1 MDLTRDEITIS
12 CEFEEDD
19 TLPIDSIFEVI
30 KDTARG
36 EERKIAGLSVI
47 LGDDDLLRRLNRQW
61 LRIDE
66 PTDVLSF
73 DLTDELQVETTANH
87 ESRVTNHKSRK
98 SAIDGEIYVS
108 LDRVRAQAVEH
119 GDKPERELL
128 RLVVHGMLHL
138 CGIDHDDD
146 VSLRE
151 MIERGE
157 NYVQK
162 VYKRY
167 IIGR

>member
-1 MDLTRDEITIS
+1 MNLTRDEITIS
-12 CEFEEDD
+12 CEPEEDA
-19 TLPIDSIFEVI
+19 LPVDDIFEVI
-30 KDTARG
+30 RDTAKG
-36 EERKIAGLSVI
+36 EGRVIAGLSVI

-73 DLTDELQVETTANH
+73 DLTDNFQVEMPENRH
-87 ESRVTNHKSRK
+87 HKTEVEHRPDLFGT
-98 SAIDGEIYVS
+98 AIDGEIYVS
-108 LDRVRAQAVEH
+108 LDRVRVQAAEH

-162 VYKRY
+162 VY
-167 IIGR
+167 

>member
-1 MDLTRDEITIS
+1 MDLTRDKITIS
-12 CEFEEDD
+12 CESEEDV
-19 TLPIDSIFEVI
+19 TLPIERIFVVI
-30 KDTARG
+30 RDTAMG
-36 EERKIAGLSVI
+36 EGREIAGLSVI

-66 PTDVLSF
+66 TTDVLAF
-73 DLTDELQVETTANH
+73 DLTDESRIKNH
-87 ESRVTNHKSRK
+87 ESRI
-98 SAIDGEIYVS
+98 IDGEIYVS
-108 LDRVRAQAVEH
+108 LDRVRAQAAKQ
-119 GDKPERELL
+119 GDEPERELL

-157 NYVQK
+157 NYV
-162 VYKRY
+162 KRY
-167 IIGR
+167 YIGK

>member
-1 MDLTRDEITIS
+1 MEVNLTRNEITIS
-12 CEFEEDD
+12 YESEDEVGVED
-19 TLPIDSIFEVI
+19 FQSIRSVDGIFKVVR
-30 KDTARG
+30 DTARG
-36 EERKIAGLSVI
+36 EGREIAGLSVI
-47 LGDDDLLRRLNRQW
+47 LGNDDLLRRLNRQW
-61 LRIDE
+61 LGHDE

-73 DLTDELQVETTANH
+73 DLTDESRIKNH
-87 ESRVTNHKSRK
+87 ESRI
-98 SAIDGEIYVS
+98 IDGEIYVS
-108 LDRVRAQAVEH
+108 LDRVRTQAAEH

-157 NYVQK
+157 NYVQ
-162 VYKRY
+162 RC
-167 IIGR
+167 IRGI